1 MSVRGFYCFLHQLGA
16 PEYAYGSQGYPPDIP
31 ANSTLQ
37 FDCELL
43 SFEHHIDMSEMTTE
57 QRYNEALKYKDQGN
71 ALFKEKQY
79 GSAVATYTSV
89 SISVSL

>member
-1 MSVRGFYCFLHQLGA
+1 
-16 PEYAYGSQGYPPDIP
+16 
-31 ANSTLQ
+31 
-37 FDCELL
+37 
-43 SFEHHIDMSEMTTE
+43 MSEMTTE

-79 GSAVATYTSV
+79 GSAVAKYTSV